1 MINFKKSVLSNFP
14 IEEICFVVTPQGKY
28 ITRGLMRFVYLEKLY
43 NTVNFEEQNAIENY
57 KVDVAIYSDIDKE
70 KEEDVIKSLTLN
82 GDLLSALTW

>member
-1 MINFKKSVLSNFP
+1 
-14 IEEICFVVTPQGKY
+14 
-28 ITRGLMRFVYLEKLY
+28 MRFVYLEKLY